1 MEGISL
7 ATIEAVSRIVALL
20 PNLLLGWV
28 YFLYVCSLYL
38 VAKYDSKVVGM
49 VWHLK
54 FQTVA

>member
-38 VAKYDSKVVGM
+38 VAKYDSKVAGM

-54 FQTVA
+54 F